1 MAPDQ
6 RSTIDALR
14 TQLLRRRVSAT
25 DICDSTLRTIA
36 ASNSDIRALT
46 DILTEPARHEASRID
61 DRLAR
66 RDQLA
71 PLAGV
76 PVVVK
81 NNIDTVPAI
90 CSAGLPF
97 LWSYRPSADAEV
109 VRRLRA
115 AGAVIVGVGATDSG
129 AFGVTCPEVAN
140 PRFPGRIAGG
150 SSGGSAA
157 ATAAGFCFA
166 SLGTDTGGSIR
177 IPAACCGVVGFK
189 PTRGRLPLDGVRP
202 LAASFDHVGP
212 LARSVADVRAIMSV
226 IDRQF
231 SAGTFDR
238 ARTRIG
244 VPRSYFADASDD
256 VLTIV
261 EDALEWGHRIG
272 YDHVDVDIP
281 TPDEIVPA
289 HLILSLS
296 EAALAY
302 QRAPDAPLGDYPP
315 IARDS
320 IAAGLSNTASQI
332 EAARRHQRDFV
343 VGLHRAFADA
353 DILLLPTL
361 PVLAPERQKSSDSVG
376 PARVEILHTLIRYTA
391 AFDQSGHPAL
401 ALPWVA
407 EKGGIVGS
415 LQLVGPVGADRP
427 LLDMAQA
434 FEQRRRGDEP

>member
-1 MAPDQ
+1 MALDK
-6 RSTIDALR
+6 RSTIETLR
-14 TQLLRRRVSAT
+14 TQLLRRLVSAR
-25 DICDSTLRTIA
+25 DICESALRTIA

-46 DILTEPARHEASRID
+46 YVLAEPARHEASRID

-66 RDQLA
+66 GDQLA

-76 PVVVK
+76 PLVVK

-97 LWSYRPSADAEV
+97 LSSYRPTADAEV

-129 AFGVTCPEVAN
+129 AFGVTCSEVVN
-140 PRFPGRIAGG
+140 PRFPEHIAGG

-157 ATAAGFCFA
+157 ATAAEFCLG
-166 SLGTDTGGSIR
+166 SIGTDTGGSIR

-189 PTRGRLPLDGVRP
+189 PTRGRLPLNGVRP

-212 LARSVADVRAIMSV
+212 LARTVADVRAIMSA

-231 SAGTFDR
+231 SAGTFER
-238 ARTRIG
+238 ARDRPRIG

-261 EDALEWGHRIG
+261 EDALEWCHRIG
-272 YDHVDVDIP
+272 CDHVDVDIP

-296 EAALAY
+296 QAASAY
-302 QRAPDAPLGDYPP
+302 QHAPDAPLGDYPP
-315 IARDS
+315 IARES
-320 IAAGLSNTASQI
+320 ITAGLSYTASHI

-343 VGLHRAFADA
+343 TRLDRAFADV

-361 PVLAPERQKSSDSVG
+361 PVLAPER

-401 ALPWVA
+401 AVPWVA
-407 EKGGIVGS
+407 SKTWIMGS
-415 LQLVGPVGADRP
+415 LQLIGPMGADRA

-434 FEQRRRGDEP
+434 FEQRRRADEP

>member
-1 MAPDQ
+1 M
-6 RSTIDALR
+6 IDTLR
-14 TQLLRRRVSAT
+14 TQLLRRCVSAR
-25 DICDSTLRTIA
+25 STCESALRTIA

-46 DILTEPARHEASRID
+46 YVLAEPARLEASRID
-61 DRLAR
+61 DRLAQG
-66 RDQLA
+66 DELA

-76 PVVVK
+76 PLVIK

-97 LWSYRPSADAEV
+97 LSSYRPSADAEV

-129 AFGVTCPEVAN
+129 AFGVTCSEVVNPKFPE
-140 PRFPGRIAGG
+140 RIAGG

-189 PTRGRLPLDGVRP
+189 PTRGSLPLDGVRP

-212 LARSVADVRAIMSV
+212 LARSVADVRVIMSV

-231 SAGTFDR
+231 LAGTIDR
-238 ARTRIG
+238 ARGQPRIG

-256 VLTIV
+256 VLAVV
-261 EDALEWGHRIG
+261 EDALERCRHVG

-289 HLILSLS
+289 HLVLSLS
-296 EAALAY
+296 EAASAY
-302 QRAPDAPLGDYPP
+302 RHAPNAPIDDYPP
-315 IARDS
+315 IARES
-320 IAAGLSNTASQI
+320 IAAGLSYTAPQI
-332 EAARRHQRDFV
+332 EAARRRQKHFIARLDKIFAH
-343 VGLHRAFADA
+343 VGA
-353 DILLLPTL
+353 LLLPTL
-361 PVLAPERQKSSDSVG
+361 PVLAPERHKSNVNVG
-376 PARVEILHTLIRYTA
+376 PARVEILHALIRYTA
-391 AFDQSGHPAL
+391 GFDQSGNPAL

-407 EKGGIVGS
+407 DKTGIVGS
-415 LQLVGPVGADRP
+415 LQLVGPVGADLA

-434 FEQRRRGDEP
+434 IEQCRRGDEP